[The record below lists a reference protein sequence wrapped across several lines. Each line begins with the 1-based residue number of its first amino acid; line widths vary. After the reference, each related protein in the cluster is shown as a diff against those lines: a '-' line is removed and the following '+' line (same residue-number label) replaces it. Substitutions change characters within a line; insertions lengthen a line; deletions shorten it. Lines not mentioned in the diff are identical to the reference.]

1 MKKIIVIITC
11 SFVFINHLKAATQ
24 PGENPIRTHRP
35 RSILTTQEA
44 GFLIN
49 ASSACMMGIKE
60 GRTARSKSGSA
71 VIRNYGELM
80 IKENTLL
87 LSRVR
92 RLANDKKFILPSTIS
107 KEKLAALAELNADNK
122 KKFDKE
128 FLGLTKADYNKELKE
143 FKRAT
148 RFNNKQIS
156 VFASEQLPVLKS
168 QLDKL
173 RAIKK

>member
-1 MKKIIVIITC
+1 
-11 SFVFINHLKAATQ
+11 
-24 PGENPIRTHRP
+24 
-35 RSILTTQEA
+35 
-44 GFLIN
+44 
-49 ASSACMMGIKE
+49 
-60 GRTARSKSGSA
+60 
-71 VIRNYGELM
+71 M

>member
-11 SFVFINHLKAATQ
+11 FFVFINHLKAAIQ
-24 PGENPIRTHRP
+24 LGENPIKTHRP

-49 ASSACMMGIKE
+49 AANACMMGIKE
-60 GRTARSKSGSA
+60 GRSAKSKSGSA

-80 IKENTLL
+80 IKENTLI

-92 RLANDKKFILPSTIS
+92 RLANDKKFILPSAIS
-107 KEKLAALAELNADNK
+107 KEKLATLTELNSNNK

-128 FLGLTKADYNKELKE
+128 FLGMTKADYKKELKE
-143 FKRAT
+143 FKKAT

-156 VFASEQLPVLKS
+156 VFASEQLPVLQS